1 MPMTNMLGGNQ
12 QPQQGMTQ
20 GQMARWLAD
29 PRNM

>member
-1 MPMTNMLGGNQ
+1 MLGGNQ